1 MWCFCKKCIVIII
14 ELFQNR
20 NCHSLTLNK
29 AKYLKHWLCYHK
41 NVKEHILQKQKYGSN
56 FNFLYTKN
64 VGSLESSKEFSW
76 VSSKRYFSFIWTYH
90 KKQNILVTLYHNWDS
105 QNQETWPSFR
115 KVNDQIALLHFLG
128 GGEGGSYLWDSYPCC
143 VGYTYRTRIILL
155 TELIKQSPFF
165 MNIMLKHKLH
175 LLKI

>member
-41 NVKEHILQKQKYGSN
+41 NVKEQILQKQKYGSN

-115 KVNDQIALLHFLG
+115 KVNDQIALLHFFGWG
-128 GGEGGSYLWDSYPCC
+128 GGWIIFMGFISLLSRIHLQNSYNSSY
-143 VGYTYRTRIILL
+143 RINKA
-155 TELIKQSPFF
+155 ESFF
-165 MNIMLKHKLH
+165 YEHNVEA
-175 LLKI
+175 